1 MYGIDRSDDNR
12 MLVYTHESAGHQC
25 MEDEYIN
32 KTKDNELDP
41 PPEAMTDGVA
51 LCYLKIFQ

>member
-1 MYGIDRSDDNR
+1 
-12 MLVYTHESAGHQC
+12 

>member
-1 MYGIDRSDDNR
+1 
-12 MLVYTHESAGHQC
+12 

-41 PPEAMTDGVA
+41 PPEAMTDGVT